1 MLVQSGNSDTARQLQ
16 DIESLLSR
24 GVQVLVVVA
33 HDPTAMGRAVDAAHA
48 AGVPVVCYD
57 RLITGSD
64 VDLYLSF
71 DNVRVGRIQAEYLVR
86 RLGGKGRIVRV
97 YGPKTDQ
104 TGLLFKQGQDEVLG
118 PLIARGD
125 IVVIHEDYAA
135 GWSPPRPSGSST
147 PRSRPAD
154 RGSTPPGHQRRHG
167 RRRDP
172 GPDRGGARGQVLVTG
187 QDADLAAC
195 QRIVRGLADHVG
207 VQAPRPAGQR
217 AADAAVVLARRRPLI
232 ARDGVPNGVKE
243 VPSILEPVVAVDRDN
258 LEATVS
264 ATDSTARRTSD
275 EPARR
280 EPPRLEACGVA
291 KHFGG
296 VKAHDDVDLDVRAG
310 EVHALCGEN
319 GAGKS
324 TLIRCSRVCTRSGV
338 TPGRSGSTDARAV
351 PRPARRRARG
361 HRRDPP
367 GVR

>member
-33 HDPTAMGRAVDAAHA
+33 HYPTAMGRAVDAAHA

-57 RLITGSD
+57 RLITGCD

-135 GWSPPRPSGSST
+135 GWK
-147 PRSRPAD
+147 PAEAK
-154 RGSTPPGHQRRHG
+154 RIVNAAITAHG
-167 RRRDP
+167 QGLEAVLATND
-172 GPDRGGARGQVLVTG
+172 GTAGGAIQALIEEGLAGKVLVTG

-195 QRIVRGLADHVG
+195 QRIVRGSQTMSVYKPLARL
-207 VQAPRPAGQR
+207 AER
-217 AADAAVVLARRRPLI
+217 AADAAVALARRQPLI
-232 ARDGVPNGVKE
+232 ARDGMPNGVKE

-258 LEATVS
+258 LGATVIRDGFHR
-264 ATDSTARRTSD
+264 A
-275 EPARR
+275 E
-280 EPPRLEACGVA
+280 
-291 KHFGG
+291 
-296 VKAHDDVDLDVRAG
+296 DLR
-310 EVHALCGEN
+310 
-319 GAGKS
+319 
-324 TLIRCSRVCTRSGV
+324 
-338 TPGRSGSTDARAV
+338 
-351 PRPARRRARG
+351 
-361 HRRDPP
+361 
-367 GVR
+367 